1 MDERGEFLEEGGGG
15 VNFLGDE
22 GGGFVKCSEF
32 IVWVYGCNVSVSTR
46 GLIVVVVDVVVT
58 GAVTG
63 ALVVVEVA
71 IAGGSTTD
79 LGCRGWDRLAKTEE
93 FCGSI

>member
-15 VNFLGDE
+15 VDFLGDE
-22 GGGFVKCSEF
+22 GGGFVECSEF
-32 IVWVYGCNVSVSTR
+32 IVWVYGSDVSVSTS
-46 GLIVVVVDVVVT
+46 GLVAVVVVVT
-58 GAVTG
+58 SAG

-71 IAGGSTTD
+71 IARSSTTD

-93 FCGSI
+93 FRGSI